1 MKRIGGENYID
12 DSRYKQ
18 TEVWDAI
25 TSFSIFFIMMSN
37 NQQIQMMWSEIT
49 VLKFQEDDY
58 VSLTDIAWYKNPI

>member
-1 MKRIGGENYID
+1 
-12 DSRYKQ
+12 
-18 TEVWDAI
+18 
-25 TSFSIFFIMMSN
+25 MMSN